1 MKYTAIGFFLGM
13 TITFT
18 LSVALSSYEYS
29 GIFGIITGILI
40 CAVVFAGIYESEN

>member
-1 MKYTAIGFFLGM
+1 MQYTAIGFLLGV
-13 TITFT
+13 TIT
-18 LSVALSSYEYS
+18 LSVALSNYEYS